1 MSTRSLQIVLAC
13 LLALFSLGVAPVMA
27 GATTAEDA
35 AAQAELLPDEEDY
48 AAVGES
54 ADPVQLGGE
63 GDVGAAL
70 GQLLVAL
77 LLVAACAL
85 GLAWVVKRLGGARRI
100 LNQQGRHLSVIE
112 TVSLGLKR
120 SVSLVRVGDTVLV
133 LGQSEQQVTTLATL
147 EAGAVLGA
155 GAGTGTGT
163 AAPGASTAS
172 ATQRETSGG
181 VPGDEAAV
189 ASFQDRLRSLLGGKR
204 P

>member
-1 MSTRSLQIVLAC
+1 MSTRLLSLAFAC
-13 LLALFSLGVAPVMA
+13 LFALLVFGVAPAMA
-27 GATTAEDA
+27 GEATDAPDATAAD
-35 AAQAELLPDEEDY
+35 LLPDEEDY

-54 ADPVQLGGE
+54 AGPVQLGGE

-100 LNQQGRHLSVIE
+100 LNQQGRHLSVVE

-147 EAGAVLGA
+147 EAAAVLGSQTATPGA
-155 GAGTGTGT
+155 GATPVAPGQTPAGT
-163 AAPGASTAS
+163 A
-172 ATQRETSGG
+172 
-181 VPGDEAAV
+181 GDEGAV